1 MPIDPCTSITW
12 KVNVMSDDRKPN
24 IGPQELAAVKGSPF
38 LLSQQEWYAI
48 QRYVESALLLP
59 DDEKK
64 MRKDLATGPAEKIP
78 YIGPFDEF
86 KDLLAGYQHII
97 PHVRNWKD
105 NIFPE
110 TVQLAQDISNY
121 ATTARTYYGALIPPI
136 ETLFLDPGNE
146 AAKNR
151 IASLC
156 TKLAKEAQD
165 NEDRAIAVYKDISEF
180 AQQTSDDEIL
190 LKNLFQQ
197 YEAKYGKHGGLLA
210 DNKKEMESLAAKIE
224 DENKQYEH
232 ACIVAETTPT
242 YAWIIFWVALI
253 VASIYG
259 DKAAKLKHEIDV
271 KKDRIKALKDEEQ
284 RAMAL
289 MGTLNVALKGLG
301 DIQDKIAAALPSI
314 QKIKGV
320 WNAIGSDLNKVGKII
335 KQDILEEQDL
345 KDLGVENAIAM
356 WQECKLKS
364 DAYQAH
370 AFIDPP
376 KQEAQTA

>member
-1 MPIDPCTSITW
+1 
-12 KVNVMSDDRKPN
+12 MSEDRKPN
-24 IGPQELAAVKGSPF
+24 IGPQDLAAVKDSPF

-48 QRYVESALLLP
+48 QRYVMSVLQLP

-64 MRKDLATGPAEKIP
+64 MRKDLATGPVEKIP

-86 KDLLAGYQHII
+86 KDLLTGYQRII
-97 PHVRNWKD
+97 PHVKNWKE
-105 NIFPE
+105 NIFPR

-121 ATTARTYYGALIPPI
+121 ATSARTYYSALIPPI
-136 ETLFLDPGNE
+136 DTLFLDPGNE

-156 TKLAKEAQD
+156 TKLAKEAKD
-165 NEDRAIAVYKDISEF
+165 NEDRATEVYKDISEF

-197 YEAKYGKHGGLLA
+197 YEAKYGKHGALIA
-210 DNKKEMESLAAKIE
+210 ANKKEMDSLAAKIE
-224 DENKQYEH
+224 QQNKEYEH

-242 YAWIIFWVALI
+242 YAWIVFWVALI

-271 KKDRIKALKDEEQ
+271 KKDRIKQLKDEEQ
-284 RAMAL
+284 RAIAL
-289 MGTLNVALKGLG
+289 MGTLNVALKGLV

-320 WNAIGSDLNKVGKII
+320 WNAIGSDLNKIGKII
-335 KQDILEEQDL
+335 KQDILEEADL

-364 DAYQAH
+364 DSYQAH

-376 KQEAQTA
+376 AQEEKTA